1 MPTEYNI
8 NPDEK
13 NVLLE
18 KQLESISQIEENMM
32 DNSKFSPEVRKNLN
46 MKENSNLKKMTP

>member
-18 KQLESISQIEENMM
+18 KQLESISQIEEKMM

-46 MKENSNLKKMTP
+46 MKENSTLKKMTP